1 MFPMQKGLI
10 IETKIQS
17 WYFAPSLISAYC
29 TGIYPDTCR
38 DILLDDF
45 KKGNSVIK
53 IFSVEGWKTCG
64 CRIVHPN
71 ERNVEVHNIR
81 KSFLFKRFY
90 LIQQIHQLYFSDKIF
105 VSKFLKLLVIVIIH
119 FLCVLR
125 GLLKRVCDSTLWAG
139 SVTHI
144 FGYSPD
150 F

>member
-45 KKGNSVIK
+45 KIRNSVIK
-53 IFSVEGWKTCG
+53 IFSYEGWKTCG

-81 KSFLFKRFY
+81 IRVFLLRGFIWHSKSNNYIFLTKY
-90 LIQQIHQLYFSDKIF
+90 LYQS
-105 VSKFLKLLVIVIIH
+105 LKLLVIVIIH

-139 SVTHI
+139 SVPHI